1 MTNEW
6 TKEIEA
12 LRARVAALEAA
23 ARQAIA
29 VFDDGTLKG
38 RERAAS
44 DALLAALSGGTS
56 ALDAATEALRA
67 ANERL
72 AQTVDY
78 AAKVDAELETL
89 RADSARQ
96 LADAGVARAVHE
108 YDQRV
113 KSEKALRAAN
123 EEIARLTDALHNA
136 RSRAW
141 SHVLAGH
148 EPSRRTVE
156 HIDAALTPKE
166 S

>member
-1 MTNEW
+1 MSDCTAIYPAK
-6 TKEIEA
+6 TIEC
-12 LRARVAALEAA
+12 LRDAGHDGDHAGQDDAGFQVYWSKPNAAYVPA
-23 ARQAIA
+23 
-29 VFDDGTLKG
+29 
-38 RERAAS
+38 
-44 DALLAALSGGTS
+44 S
-56 ALDAATEALRA
+56 ALDAANEALRA

-113 KSEKALRAAN
+113 KSDKALRAAN
-123 EEIARLTDALHNA
+123 EEIARLRDLIANFDTRTDHYATDLK
-136 RSRAW
+136 
-141 SHVLAGH
+141 
-148 EPSRRTVE
+148 
-156 HIDAALTPKE
+156 IAALAPKE